1 MVDTLKM
8 GSAIDRFLFPEQII
22 LGTDFKNKEYL
33 NELFK
38 KFKCKKFFLESRK
51 LN

>member
-8 GSAIDRFLFPEQII
+8 GSAQIDFYFQNKII

-38 KFKCKKFFLESRK
+38 NLNVKNFFGVKK